1 MRQSVRYATTLCGAL
16 STVAVLPA
24 MAFAAT
30 EGEAS
35 SGLPQL
41 DVTTYPSQL
50 FWLAVTFVVL
60 YVLMSRVALPKI
72 ADVLEERQER
82 IESDLGKAEQLKTEA
97 EAVRA
102 DYEKAVAEA
111 RASAHALSKDASDDV
126 AAKAAEAET
135 EAAKKS
141 AEQMKR
147 AEARIANAKRSA
159 LEGVR
164 TVAKDVSTDAV
175 RKLIGV
181 DVASDDADAAVGAA
195 MEGRS

>member
-1 MRQSVRYATTLCGAL
+1 MRPSVRIATTTFGVLSAGVTGTLAL
-16 STVAVLPA
+16 FPA
-24 MAFAAT
+24 AALAAA

-35 SGLPQL
+35 GGLPQL
-41 DVTTYPSQL
+41 DVSTYPSQL

-60 YVLMSRVALPKI
+60 YVLMSKVALPKI

-111 RASAHALSKDASDDV
+111 RASAHALSKDASDAV

-147 AEARIANAKRSA
+147 AEARIANAKRAA

-164 TVAKDVSTDAV
+164 TVAKDVF
-175 RKLIGV
+175 GCGEE
-181 DVASDDADAAVGAA
+181 ADW
-195 MEGRS
+195 RRCRRR